1 MKKKIETLN
10 KVYEKEINNLK
21 NELDKVKKENIN
33 LNEKIK
39 CLEKLLE
46 NEKKNNINSNM
57 NIKGL
62 INMNNNSN
70 PYLTKILELKEKLE
84 SKDNEIK
91 EIISRYPVE
100 LLKGE
105 KLMSIIFVS
114 LDQKIHYSIICKNT
128 DQFIK
133 IESKLYKEY
142 PQYMNSENFFMANG
156 NKINRFISLEENGI
170 KDSDIITLKKFD
182 IYS

>member
-1 MKKKIETLN
+1 
-10 KVYEKEINNLK
+10 LK
-21 NELDKVKKENIN
+21 NELDKAKKENIS

-39 CLEKLLE
+39 NLEKLLE
-46 NEKKNNINSNM
+46 NERKKNINNNM
-57 NIKGL
+57 NINEL
-62 INMNNNSN
+62 INMKNNSS
-70 PYLTKILELKEKLE
+70 YLAKILELKEKLE

-91 EIISRYPVE
+91 EIKSRYPVE

-114 LDQKIHYSIICKNT
+114 LDQTIHYSIICKNT
-128 DQFIK
+128 DQFST

-142 PQYMNSENFFMANG
+142 PQYMNSENFFVTKG

-170 KDSDIITLKKFD
+170 KDNDIITLQSFD
-182 IYS
+182 N